1 MTSSEPLDNT
11 DPWDEVAPEWD
22 QNPAVRAYAD
32 AAFTSLEEILAGLGI
47 QLDGAS
53 CLDFGCGTGLLTE
66 RLVAAG
72 AGVVAVDTSPAML
85 DIVRAKASER
95 GWVGVNASTDPPR
108 SARLDLIACSSVC
121 GFLEDYPATASRLT
135 GLLRPGGLFV
145 QWDWERDPDDES
157 DHGLDRESIREA
169 LNAAGLE
176 QITVRE
182 AFTVTVEDQSMR
194 PLVGFGITPV

>member
-1 MTSSEPLDNT
+1 MTSSERLDDT

-32 AAFTSLEEILAGLGI
+32 AAFTSLEAILAGLSI

-72 AGVVAVDTSPAML
+72 ARVHAVDTSPAML
-85 DIVRAKASER
+85 DIVRAKASDR
-95 GWVGVNASTDPPR
+95 GWVGVNTSTHPPR
-108 SARLDLIACSSVC
+108 SPPFDLIACSSVC
-121 GFLEDYPATASRLT
+121 GFLEDYPATAATLI

-145 QWDWERDPDDES
+145 QWDWERDPHDES

-176 QITVRE
+176 RITVSE